1 MVATGISSA
10 GSVTGC
16 MTKEQ
21 KQTVHLCNMRNQVA
35 AVCPQVSSSEKTNDF
50 HQCRGNRRSSLFVE
64 ENDDSASFHFGANNW
79 LAFWLYLV
87 TSSYFLLSKKVN
99 FFGGCNVKHEEKVP
113 LSNQSIIPNER
124 SNNVIDGFCY
134 SESLGSP
141 HSTCSSTYYDVLS
154 EISDFD
160 RTSYLQSL
168 ISLEEEDSE
177 LLSNSIISENS
188 STPLSHNSDSFTE
201 IFDAD
206 TPSYW
211 DSLLKLE
218 KEDIKWNFDK
228 ASYWDSLLDLDDEDS
243 EWLSDSMISENPS
256 SPLSSNGDSF
266 TDISDIGTPSYW
278 DSLLRLEEEDNEWI
292 PDKASYWRSLLSLE
306 EEDSTWL
313 SDSIISEDPSSP
325 LSYNGDSETE
335 ICTPSYWDSLLKL
348 DEQDSEWIPDT
359 KHELECVQVGSPI
372 LSYKI
377 NWGNEILPSVS
388 TISSLTGPHCS
399 ESEDVF
405 SAEYLLETPDIEEF
419 NGDEPLFWPFEG
431 EFNWDSDESSFC
443 NSPRKRLVFDSGSKT
458 SMMKRCEQKGDED
471 FDSDMDIPLEYFD
484 LDQEFAI
491 EKLVGLNEF
500 DGHEG
505 LDSEFISDDF
515 MLEESLQ

>member
-1 MVATGISSA
+1 MVATGMSLT

-16 MTKEQ
+16 MTEEQ
-21 KQTVHLCNMRNQVA
+21 KQTDQLCNMRNQVA
-35 AVCPQVSSSEKTNDF
+35 AIFPQVSSLSEKNNDF
-50 HQCRGNRRSSLFVE
+50 ST
-64 ENDDSASFHFGANNW
+64 SFHSGANNW

-99 FFGGCNVKHEEKVP
+99 FFGDCSVKHEDKVS
-113 LSNQSIIPNER
+113 LSNRSIIPNER
-124 SNNVIDGFCY
+124 SKNNVNDGLCY

-141 HSTCSSTYYDVLS
+141 RSTCSSTYYDVLS

-160 RTSYLQSL
+160 RTSYWHSL
-168 ISLEEEDSE
+168 LSLEEEDSE
-177 LLSNSIISENS
+177 LLSNSMISEDF

-201 IFDAD
+201 IFDAG

-218 KEDIKWNFDK
+218 EEDNEWNSDK
-228 ASYWDSLLDLDDEDS
+228 ASYWDSLLSLEEEDS
-243 EWLSDSMISENPS
+243 AWLSNSMISEDSS
-256 SPLSSNGDSF
+256 SPLSSNGDSE
-266 TDISDIGTPSYW
+266 TEISDVSTPSYW
-278 DSLLRLEEEDNEWI
+278 DSLLKLEEEDIEWI
-292 PDKASYWRSLLSLE
+292 SDKASYQRSLLSLE

-313 SDSIISEDPSSP
+313 SDSMISEDPSSP

-335 ICTPSYWDSLLKL
+335 NSDIGTPSYWDSLLKL
-348 DEQDSEWIPDT
+348 DKQESEWIPDS
-359 KHELECVQVGSPI
+359 KQGLECVQVGSPI

-377 NWGNEILPSVS
+377 NWGIEVLPSVY

-399 ESEDVF
+399 ESEVF
-405 SAEYLLETPDIEEF
+405 SAEYLLKTPDIEEF

-443 NSPRKRLVFDSGSKT
+443 SSPRKRLVFDSGSKT
-458 SMMKRCEQKGDED
+458 SRIKWREQKGDED

-491 EKLVGLNEF
+491 ETLVGLNEF

-505 LDSEFISDDF
+505 LDSEFIGDDF